1 MEGKL
6 GSHCSCSTEERPTT
20 LAKKDVWGGCGDN
33 LPYGYQFSKMYT
45 SAGEQLSD
53 SSVSGFSR
61 VLMNLHNNEA
71 GRWVR
76 Y

>member
-6 GSHCSCSTEERPTT
+6 DSHCACSTEERPDT
-20 LAKKDVWGGCGDN
+20 LPKEHLWRGCGDN
-33 LPYGYQFSKMYT
+33 LPYGYKFSKSFT
-45 SAGEQLSD
+45 DAGQVLEE
-53 SSVSGFSR
+53 GTIENFAK

-76 Y
+76 Q